1 MRLAVNDC
9 DTVSPDD
16 VELLDD
22 VLRYGSTTAVAHLRH
37 TSQSA
42 VSQRLSAIMDSLE
55 SGIRRWE
62 NVAESSLVQQ
72 VGALKQVIA
81 TSEAARNSAEQQLG
95 AANSRIAEL
104 EEKIAR
110 LTEHNRQMALSSARN
125 TREIRDEL
133 RREKPTW
140 SKYKQR
146 H

>member
-1 MRLAVNDC
+1 M
-9 DTVSPDD
+9 
-16 VELLDD
+16 
-22 VLRYGSTTAVAHLRH
+22 
-37 TSQSA
+37 
-42 VSQRLSAIMDSLE
+42 
-55 SGIRRWE
+55 
-62 NVAESSLVQQ
+62 QQ

-140 SKYKQR
+140 NKYKQR